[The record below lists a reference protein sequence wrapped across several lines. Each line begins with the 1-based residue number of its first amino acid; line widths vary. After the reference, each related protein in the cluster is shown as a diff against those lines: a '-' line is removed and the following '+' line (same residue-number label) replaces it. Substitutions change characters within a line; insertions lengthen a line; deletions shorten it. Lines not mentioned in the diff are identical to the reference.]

1 MAWMP
6 ANVPGNGAGGGS
18 VSPGLGPAWLWGYA
32 IGTSFNIAKGLFG
45 PQSPVMYPRVS
56 KPGAYPTFQRIGT
69 SEPIAPYFVQNYMN
83 ARKWT
88 LDNDAGDVT
97 GTADYNITGPPHIAD
112 CILRKWGNGVTGSDM
127 VTAASQFGSFREVR
141 DELQRWTIDN
151 ISTDLGWY
159 NNVTISQLTSIKAAI
174 AALCAQAPFFV
185 SRRNDGLIYAGVYPV
200 AQANADHF
208 WYNDSAGNRV
218 KIHPNSQHPGA
229 ADFGKPYAV
238 EGFTA
243 ALTPSDE
250 IFNRFTVNYRQFMP
264 TGKLE
269 SRQYVC
275 EADASCI
282 LWEGSSTEES
292 LPVGSATD
300 LAGELGYNVAT
311 ICAASQARYG
321 LREMPEINLDFVYGH
336 VVATAF
342 LNYLVRRYTNPR
354 IVFSCQ
360 GGIEF
365 SDLCPGHI
373 IRISNDMNYE
383 ATRPDYI
390 NQPAKLAGW
399 NTTGATG
406 VADYLVNS
414 VRLLPASGSFSVEF
428 SAEQII
434 YTPV

>member
-1 MAWMP
+1 MLPPAWMLK
-6 ANVPGNGAGGGS
+6 N
-18 VSPGLGPAWLWGYA
+18 PGLGPAWLWAYA
-32 IGTSFNIAKGLFG
+32 LGTSFNVAKGLFG
-45 PQSPVMYPRVS
+45 PQSPVMYPRIS

-69 SEPIAPYFVQNYMN
+69 AEAVTPYFVQNYMN
-83 ARKWT
+83 AREWT
-88 LDNDAGDVT
+88 RDNDAGDVS
-97 GTADYNITGPPHIAD
+97 GTADLNLTSPAHIAD
-112 CILRKWGNGVTGSDM
+112 CLLRKWGQGVVAADM
-127 VTAASQFGSFREVR
+127 LTAASAFGSFRDAHAALDLWV
-141 DELQRWTIDN
+141 DDIYN
-151 ISTDLGWY
+151 TDQDWY
-159 NNVTISQLTSIKAAI
+159 NNLTISQQTSIKSVI
-174 AALCAQAPFFV
+174 AALCAQAPMFV
-185 SRRNDGLIYAGVYPV
+185 AKLPEGGIYAGIYGE
-200 AQANADHF
+200 AADDADHN
-208 WYNDSAGNRV
+208 YYKDSAGNRV

-243 ALTPSDE
+243 ALTPSEE
-250 IFNRFTVNYRQFMP
+250 IFNRFTVNYRLFMP

-269 SRQYVC
+269 ARQYIC

-282 LWEGSSTEES
+282 LWNGSSTYES
-292 LPVGSATD
+292 LPAGSATD
-300 LAGELGYNVAT
+300 LETEFGYNVAT

-321 LREMPEINLDFVYGH
+321 VCTMPDISLDLVYGH

-342 LNYLVRRYTNPR
+342 LHYLVKRYTNPR
-354 IVFSCQ
+354 ILFSCQ

-365 SDLCPGHI
+365 SDLRPGHI
-373 IRISNDMNYE
+373 IQVSNDMNYE

-414 VRLLPASGSFSVEF
+414 VRLLPASGAFRVEF